1 MSSKNDHN
9 SSPGNHRKPMSGG
22 SLSFPS
28 GTKSMEDHCKPL
40 SGSAAGSKTSLSGV
54 KWHSAPATER
64 DDDRSSAG
72 GASVYK
78 TTTVIEMAAGGSCSG
93 WKPLQR
99 QKVVTTAPTLE
110 EDEDGGRPV
119 VTFPPDGDNDGGGGG
134 GGGSGSGS
142 GGVGVGGGT
151 AGMVSVQANER
162 VRKRSV
168 TVRRGYSCQESCA
181 ARRTMTMNSCGCVG
195 GSTVGSGGGGVVTAA
210 SENRRRWLSAETGN
224 GQTAGNS
231 KSMECLPSPQPS
243 SHHRT
248 SFIMAADDRKSLD
261 SGLDD
266 VAAAEMADRR
276 RGMFASTRTS
286 VPSHLSLALPSCE
299 RRLTILSPHTHTPT
313 TPALY
318 ASGSS
323 TESAWH
329 FCTTSSASASMSSSM
344 HTSVITACRSRK
356 KSRPGMVLPRLVLP
370 GSSDLDIFSQ

>member
-1 MSSKNDHN
+1 MWSKNERN
-9 SSPGNHRKPMSGG
+9 SSSPGNVRKPISGG

-28 GTKSMEDHCKPL
+28 ETKSMEDHRKHL
-40 SGSAAGSKTSLSGV
+40 GDSVGSKTSLSGI

-64 DDDRSSAG
+64 DDYRSSAG
-72 GASVYK
+72 SASVYK
-78 TTTVIEMAAGGSCSG
+78 TTTVIEVAGGGSCSG

-99 QKVVTTAPTLE
+99 QKVVTAAPTLE

-119 VTFPPDGDNDGGGGG
+119 VTFPPDGNNDGGGGDG
-134 GGGSGSGS
+134 GA
-142 GGVGVGGGT
+142 
-151 AGMVSVQANER
+151 AGAVSVQANER
-162 VRKRSV
+162 VRKRPV

-181 ARRTMTMNSCGCVG
+181 ARRPMTMNSCGCVG
-195 GSTVGSGGGGVVTAA
+195 GSTVGGGGGGGVVTVA

-266 VAAAEMADRR
+266 VAAVEMADRR

-313 TPALY
+313 TPSLY

-329 FCTTSSASASMSSSM
+329 FCTTSSTAASMSSSAAASM
-344 HTSVITACRSRK
+344 SSSTHTSVITACRSRK